1 MSRNFNISLVFF
13 DDLKQF
19 LILRYTPLMRHK
31 TPLFKLQNPFSVWRY
46 GGMVTV
52 LFGRA
57 RIHTYK
63 VLLVTMNCWH
73 IFLVL
78 TVTNWTKMKWKMWR
92 VEKLNSSS
100 WNRDTLTDTHREK
113 DTFRKKLLLI
123 DRHSYVNDCR
133 CFCCRHQSLQH
144 EYALTHFNYTV
155 YALMSLSYA
164 RQENW
169 KTLRDRNP
177 LVNLFSIKA
186 IFKCSTCKYYTI
198 SCTPLHGHHTA
209 STPVQLKNASI
220 FYLIVVGMLL
230 IPFSLALVHCRA

>member
-57 RIHTYK
+57 RVHTYK

-100 WNRDTLTDTHREK
+100 WNRDTLTDTFRRERHIPGNAASYRSPFLCK
-113 DTFRKKLLLI
+113 RLPLLLLPPPKLATWVCT
-123 DRHSYVNDCR
+123 YT
-133 CFCCRHQSLQH
+133 LQLYSVCVDVI
-144 EYALTHFNYTV
+144 ELCE
-155 YALMSLSYA
+155 A
-164 RQENW
+164 RKLENFTRP
-169 KTLRDRNP
+169 KSAR
-177 LVNLFSIKA
+177 
-186 IFKCSTCKYYTI
+186 
-198 SCTPLHGHHTA
+198 
-209 STPVQLKNASI
+209 
-220 FYLIVVGMLL
+220 
-230 IPFSLALVHCRA
+230 